1 MNWLDTWT
9 QYGPLIIYHIGEEF
23 LVAVI
28 CFLIARRYLKS
39 LPDSNGR
46 EHPENPA
53 RLTLAGAAFIVLG
66 LSSLIHALIHAAQ
79 FDNNLLYQTLFGYC
93 LGFLILILARSAEKP
108 STKQAM
114 PLLYVPLLAL
124 LVPDIYSQFP
134 IFGKFRPIVWIGVA
148 YLSGVVSI
156 LFFATFYRS
165 RSKRMLWATLGFGL
179 IAISSIFLFFPAS
192 IGSPVWL
199 HGHLFRPV
207 GFLFLFFTVTPKESL
222 QFGGSILDKTL
233 SAFSLLAAIPLLLFG
248 TVVYYENF
256 SPIAPEIRQFLVFFF
271 LLVAF
276 AMAFIFGL
284 GVILRLIN
292 PILELKNS
300 VNRLVE
306 EGLERK
312 IEIDRNDEIGELS
325 HAFNEMTTNLKHAVD
340 EQERLG
346 RLASTGELAATL
358 AHEIKNPLNA
368 IGGAAA
374 YIGRNYRG
382 TLIEEFVKIISD
394 EVYRINKLTGTL
406 LNFAR
411 PVAPNPSLHNIN
423 ELVEDTVFLMRQE
436 SQEQHI
442 ALDKKLAPY
451 LPPVN
456 CDQNQIRQILIN
468 LIINAF
474 DALDEQGRV
483 CVQTEAHTGSVH
495 ITVEDNGP
503 GISAEDMKQIFN
515 PFFTT
520 KTRGT
525 GLGLA
530 ISKKIAREHQGDLLV
545 ESTLGRGSKFTLV
558 LRGGATEH
566 EPQDSLGR

>member
-1 MNWLDTWT
+1 MNWLHTWT
-9 QYGPLIIYHIGEEF
+9 ESGLLITYHIGEEF
-23 LVAVI
+23 LIAVI
-28 CFLIARRYLKS
+28 CFMIARRYLSPAAKS
-39 LPDSNGR
+39 DAFAA
-46 EHPENPA
+46 PEYRA
-53 RLTLAGAAFIVLG
+53 RLTLGGAAFVVLG
-66 LSSLIHALIHAAQ
+66 LSSLTHALIHAAR
-79 FDNNLLYQTLFGYC
+79 FDNNLLYQTLLGYC
-93 LGFLILILARSAEKP
+93 LGFVILILARSTEKP
-108 STKQAM
+108 STKQAV
-114 PLLYVPLLAL
+114 PLLYLPLLAL

-134 IFGKFRPIVWIGVA
+134 LFGKFRPIVWIGVA
-148 YLSGVVSI
+148 YLSGVVSF
-156 LFFATFYRS
+156 LFFASFYRS
-165 RSKRMLWATLGFGL
+165 RSKRMLWATLGFLL

-199 HGHLFRPV
+199 YGHLFRPV
-207 GFLFLFFTVTPKESL
+207 GFLLLFLSVTPEEAL
-222 QFGGSILDKTL
+222 RFGGSILDKTL
-233 SAFSLLAAIPLLLFG
+233 SAFSLLASIPLLLFG
-248 TVVYYENF
+248 TVLFYEMF
-256 SPIAPEIRQFLVFFF
+256 VPIALEVRQFLVFFF

-276 AMAFIFGL
+276 AVAFIFGL

-292 PILELKNS
+292 PLLELKDS

-325 HAFNEMTTNLKHAVD
+325 DAFNEMTVNLKHAVE

-411 PVAPNPSLHNIN
+411 PVTPHPSLHNIN
-423 ELVEDTVFLMRQE
+423 ELVEDTVFLMSQE
-436 SQEQHI
+436 SQDQKI
-442 ALDKKLAPY
+442 ALEKKLAPY

-474 DALDEQGRV
+474 DALDERGRV
-483 CVQTEAHTGSVH
+483 CVETEARNGCVH
-495 ITVEDNGP
+495 ISVQDNGP
-503 GISAEDMKQIFN
+503 GITPEDMQQIFN

-545 ESTLGRGSKFTLV
+545 ESTIGQGSKFTLV
-558 LRGGATEH
+558 LKGG
-566 EPQDSLGR
+566 S

>member
-1 MNWLDTWT
+1 MNWLDTLT
-9 QYGPLIIYHIGEEF
+9 ESGLLITYHIGEEF
-23 LVAVI
+23 LIAVI
-28 CFLIARRYLKS
+28 CFMIARRYFAGS
-39 LPDSNGR
+39 GETSDI
-46 EHPENPA
+46 EAPEDRA
-53 RLTLAGAAFIVLG
+53 RVTLAGAAFVVLG
-66 LSSLIHALIHAAQ
+66 LSSLTHALIHAAR
-79 FDNNLLYQTLFGYC
+79 FDNNLLYQTLLGYC

-114 PLLYVPLLAL
+114 PLLYLPLLAL
-124 LVPDIYSQFP
+124 LVPEIYSQFP
-134 IFGKFRPIVWIGVA
+134 LFGKFRPIVWIAVA
-148 YLSGVVSI
+148 YLSAVVSI
-156 LFFATFYRS
+156 LFIGTFYRS
-165 RSKRMLWATLGFGL
+165 RSKRMLWATLGFVL

-192 IGSPVWL
+192 IGSPPWL

-207 GFLFLFFTVTPKESL
+207 GFLLLFFAVTPEESL

-248 TVVYYENF
+248 TIVYYENF
-256 SPIAPEIRQFLVFFF
+256 APIAPEIRQLLVFLF

-276 AMAFIFGL
+276 AVAFIFGL
-284 GVILRLIN
+284 GVIIRLIN
-292 PILELKNS
+292 PLLELKNS

-312 IEIDRNDEIGELS
+312 TEINRNDEIGELS
-325 HAFNEMTTNLKHAVD
+325 DAFNEMTVNLKHAVE

-411 PVAPNPSLHNIN
+411 PVPPNPSPHNIN

-436 SQEQHI
+436 SQDQHI
-442 ALDKKLAPY
+442 ALEKKLSPH

-474 DALDEQGRV
+474 DALDERGRV
-483 CVQTEAHTGSVH
+483 CVQTEASNGGVH
-495 ITVEDNGP
+495 ISVEDDGP
-503 GISAEDMKQIFN
+503 GIAPEDMKQIFN

-545 ESTLGRGSKFTLV
+545 KSTRGRGSKFTLV
-558 LRGGATEH
+558 LRGGDWE
-566 EPQDSLGR
+566 